1 MNVKNCRRCRRLFNY
16 VVGPFICPQ
25 CREEIEK
32 EFQVVKKYIEENP
45 NKNIN
50 EVAESCDVDPQQIRQ
65 WLREERLQ
73 FTDDSA
79 IGLECERCG
88 ISIKMGK
95 YCDKCKKE
103 MAAGFNA
110 AIGNDINHLN
120 QKDPEKEKRDSAAKM
135 RFLN

>member
-16 VVGPFICPQ
+16 VVGPYICPQ

-32 EFQVVKKYIEENP
+32 EFAVVKKYIEENP

-50 EVAESCDVDPQQIRQ
+50 EVAEACDVDPQQLRQ
-65 WLREERLQ
+65 WIREERLQ
-73 FTDDSA
+73 FSDDSA

-88 ISIKMGK
+88 VTIKSGK
-95 YCDKCKKE
+95 YCDKCKQE

-110 AIGNDINHLN
+110 AIGNDLKHMN
-120 QKDPEKEKRDSAAKM
+120 QSDREKAKRESAAKM

>member
-16 VVGPFICPQ
+16 VVGPYICPQ

-32 EFQVVKKYIEENP
+32 EFAVVKKYIEENP

-50 EVAESCDVDPQQIRQ
+50 EVAEACDVDPQQVRQ
-65 WLREERLQ
+65 WIREERLQ
-73 FTDDSA
+73 FSDDSA

-88 ISIKMGK
+88 VTIKSGK
-95 YCDKCKKE
+95 YCDKCKQE

-110 AIGNDINHLN
+110 AISNDLKHMN
-120 QKDPEKEKRDSAAKM
+120 QNDSEKAKRESAAKM

>member
-16 VVGPFICPQ
+16 VVGPYICPR

-50 EVAESCDVDPQQIRQ
+50 EVAEACEVDPQQIRQ

-88 ISIKMGK
+88 VTIKSGK
-95 YCDKCKKE
+95 YCDKCKQE

-110 AIGNDINHLN
+110 AIGNDLKHMN
-120 QKDPEKEKRDSAAKM
+120 QNDSETAKRNSAARM
-135 RFLN
+135 RFIN